1 MGPTRRAGLR
11 CGPPLFIALSILP
24 GGATGARAQVSA
36 PAPAAEA
43 AGDPS
48 VQPGPLRVTSPA
60 LRAAQ
65 PVAAFPAFT
74 LLTLFDSSFAHN
86 VFPGRE
92 TKSRGTQETAL
103 FNVNISP
110 DLTIGIGQTYSTAD
124 ARLLYLGNG
133 RQTTAGPGAFMSAA
147 LSLGDGWLVASSF
160 GYSSFES
167 KLVRSV
173 GETRSVAD
181 FHTRNLLGSLA
192 VSRFAP
198 LSDILYVQPSVRLQ
212 FTNAHSDSYVESA
225 GFFSPEKTT
234 MLGRV
239 STGAQVGALLPVAG
253 WTLVPNAEA
262 NYLYDF
268 RKQYYQNDR
277 TGLEV
282 RAGAFAV
289 RGDLSVGASVSTVL
303 GRRDYKALDGI
314 RGFLSY
320 RFGPIP
326 EIPQRSAAYSWT
338 GFYAGAAIG
347 YGVTRDACGG
357 FAGGAG
363 CFGGTLT
370 VPDFPSGE
378 PTPVPTGAGASLP
391 GTYDNRRTRDGGLA
405 GGQAGANYQ
414 LTPGSGWVLG
424 VEADLQAVDFG
435 NRRAG
440 SGPAIFGS
448 QGLYAA
454 PAVLPAVS
462 VFPGQG
468 YGLSPSTGAAGIG
481 LSNIAVFANG
491 VSQTTRG
498 RTVLSTLRAR
508 AGYALDRTLVY
519 GTVGLALTAGPDT
532 GAPIPG
538 YANGASVPASFFIG
552 PASQANGSLVVP
564 TGTLFP
570 RRATVGYAFGVG
582 VEHGLTEALSAKIEG
597 LCVSFGRDAGISGAR
612 IIGVSNSGAPVTALG
627 GVRGGDRI
635 GLLRGG
641 LNYRFQTL

>member
-1 MGPTRRAGLR
+1 M
-11 CGPPLFIALSILP
+11 ALSVLP
-24 GGATGARAQVSA
+24 ACAIGVRAQVSSPVSA

-43 AGDPS
+43 VGDPS

-60 LRAAQ
+60 VRAVQ
-65 PVAAFPAFT
+65 PEAAFPAFT

-103 FNVNISP
+103 FNVNVSP
-110 DLTIGIGQTYSTAD
+110 ALTIGVGQTFSTAD
-124 ARLLYLGNG
+124 ARLLYLGDG
-133 RQTTAGPGAFMSAA
+133 RQTTAGPGAFMSVA
-147 LSLGDGWLVASSF
+147 LALGDGWLAASSF
-160 GYSSFES
+160 GYSSVDS
-167 KLVRSV
+167 RLVRPV
-173 GETRSVAD
+173 GGASSVAG
-181 FHTRNLLGSLA
+181 FHTRNLFGSLA
-192 VSRFAP
+192 VSRFVP
-198 LSDILYVQPSVRLQ
+198 LAETLYVQPSVRLQ
-212 FTNAHSDSYVESA
+212 FTGAHSDSYVESA

-239 STGAQVGALLPVAG
+239 STGAQIGALLPVEG

-282 RAGAFAV
+282 RGGAFAV

-303 GRRDYKALDGI
+303 GRRDYRALDGV

-320 RFGPIP
+320 RFGTIP
-326 EIPQRSAAYSWT
+326 EPQQRSAAYRWT

-347 YGVTRDACGG
+347 YGITRDACGG

-370 VPDFPSGE
+370 IPEFPSGA

-414 LTPGSGWVLG
+414 FTPGSGWVLG
-424 VEADLQAVDFG
+424 AEADLQAVDLG

-448 QGLYAA
+448 QGLFAA

-481 LSNIAVFANG
+481 FSNIAVFRNG
-491 VSQTTRG
+491 VSQNTRG
-498 RTVLSTLRAR
+498 RTVLSTLRGR

-519 GTVGLALTAGPDT
+519 GTIGLALTAGPDG
-532 GAPIPG
+532 GAASPG
-538 YANGASVPASFFIG
+538 YANGADVPASFFIG
-552 PASQANGSLVVP
+552 PASQANGALVAP

-570 RRATVGYAFGVG
+570 KRATVGYAFGVG
-582 VEHGLTEALSAKIEG
+582 AEHALTDALSAKIEG
-597 LCVSFGRDAGISGAR
+597 LCIGFGRHADISGAR
-612 IIGVSNSGAPVTALG
+612 IIGVSNSGAPVTAW
-627 GVRGGDRI
+627 GVVRTGDRI

-641 LNYRFQTL
+641 LNYRFLTL